1 MKLTTEQFNN
11 LIITVSQLT
20 FISTSNCSKIRDQML
35 GITKIILKQKITKK
49 KKIETT
55 DLQER
60 NGTKDLYQKCKVRN
74 DIYMQSSTKG
84 GMVMGFRH
92 C

>member
-1 MKLTTEQFNN
+1 
-11 LIITVSQLT
+11 
-20 FISTSNCSKIRDQML
+20 ML
-35 GITKIILKQKITKK
+35 GITKIILKKKITKK

-74 DIYMQSSTKG
+74 GRLYAELHKRGYGHGLKTLLKMKIPDKQSKNLS
-84 GMVMGFRH
+84 
-92 C
+92 